1 MTATQPM
8 QENAW
13 NDIKEVEK
21 PAGWDACD
29 KCGAGVALLKEVKLS
44 DGRQR
49 YHCVA
54 CMQRYNVR
62 LHRYVDFGAFG

>member
-1 MTATQPM
+1 MSAGRHPM

-21 PAGWDACD
+21 AAGWDACD
-29 KCGAGVALLKEVKLS
+29 DCGEPVSLLKEVKLS
-44 DGRQR
+44 EGRQR
-49 YHCVA
+49 YHCTS

-62 LHRYVDFGAFG
+62 WHRYTNFGSF

>member
-1 MTATQPM
+1 MTVTQPM

-13 NDIKEVEK
+13 NDIREVEK

-44 DGRQR
+44 GDRQR
-49 YHCVA
+49 YHCVS

-62 LHRYVDFGAFG
+62 WNRYVDFGAFG